1 MKLKTF
7 LFVLTLL
14 FGAKLSAQDQISLTD
29 VEKVKDHLE
38 LSEDQ
43 YTFIK
48 KTVDKI
54 NSILSE
60 DKKILAGLKERFKN
74 GDEPGFFEKIKVKRG
89 RDNRADQIE
98 ELLEE
103 IEDQL
108 NDAQKNKFENIAKPT
123 LKPLS
128 KKELTE

>member
-7 LFVLTLL
+7 LFVLALL

-29 VEKVKDHLE
+29 VDKIKDHLE

-54 NSILSE
+54 NSVLSE
-60 DKKILAGLKERFKN
+60 DKKILTGLKERFKN

-89 RDNRADQIE
+89 RDKRTNQIE
-98 ELLEE
+98 ELLDE
-103 IEDQL
+103 IKDQL
-108 NDAQKNKFENIAKPT
+108 NDVQQNKFENVAKPI

>member
-1 MKLKTF
+1 MKLKTI
-7 LFVLTLL
+7 LFILVLL
-14 FGAKLSAQDQISLTD
+14 FGIRLPAQEQINLTD
-29 VEKVKDHLE
+29 VEKIKDHLE
-38 LSEDQ
+38 LSEEQ
-43 YTFIK
+43 YTFVK

-54 NSILSE
+54 NSILDE
-60 DKKILAGLKERFKN
+60 DKKILGGLKERFKN

-89 RDNRADQIE
+89 RDKRADQIE

-103 IEDQL
+103 IEEKL
-108 NDAQKNKFENIAKPT
+108 NDVQKSKYKNVAKPY